1 VKYSLKH
8 RIIGA
13 IIVVSIAVIF
23 LPILLDGGQRPQL
36 AQTTTAIPDAPEK
49 PEIKIKQPFA
59 KDSSEVIGED
69 MPKRKNWQSGLT
81 DRNTLASWTLQAA
94 SFKAEP
100 YALRLRDRLR
110 KAGFRSYVRQK
121 QAFFVVYSGPF
132 TDPNKAKQIKL
143 RLKKEFSISAIM
155 VSYDAMADVRQ

>member
-1 VKYSLKH
+1 MKYGLKH

-13 IIVVSIAVIF
+13 IIVVSMAVIF

-36 AQTTTAIPDAPEK
+36 SQTTTAIPAAPDK
-49 PEIKIKQPFA
+49 PDIKVKTPTPAENREAII
-59 KDSSEVIGED
+59 DD

-81 DRNTLASWTLQAA
+81 DRNTLASWTLQSA

-100 YALRLRDRLR
+100 YAIRLRDRLR
-110 KAGFRSYVRQK
+110 KAGLRSYVRQK
-121 QAFFVVYSGPF
+121 QAYFVVYSGPY
-132 TDPNKAKQIKL
+132 TDPNKAKQIKQ

-155 VSYDAMADVRQ
+155 VSYDAMADVRE